1 MLLLLLL
8 LLCFEETWGAM
19 RVEVA
24 SHSVSVCDESV
35 SSTLSMHDEDVLPYT
50 FAATMR

>member
-8 LLCFEETWGAM
+8 VLCFEDTWGVM

-35 SSTLSMHDEDVLPYT
+35 SSTLSKHDEDVLPYAL
-50 FAATMR
+50 AATML